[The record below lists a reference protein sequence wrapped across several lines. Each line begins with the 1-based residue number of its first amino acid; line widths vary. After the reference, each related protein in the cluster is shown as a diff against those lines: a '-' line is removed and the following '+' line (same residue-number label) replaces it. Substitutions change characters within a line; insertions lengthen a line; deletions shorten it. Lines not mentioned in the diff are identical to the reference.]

1 MFSSK
6 FDGFLRKADSPA
18 PCTHPFFTPSK
29 HKPFDVKKMKTVT
42 FSIRLLCVLGIIIV
56 LISCGGNKTEESSS
70 ASTTK
75 TPEVDIHTAVVTDNL
90 EALKQHIAAGTNI
103 NEKDPFGG
111 SSPLISASVF
121 GKPEAAKILLDAGA
135 DVNFQNNDGSTALHT
150 AAFFCHKDIV
160 AMLLEKGADKSL
172 RNKFNATAYESVSV
186 PFKDV
191 KDAYDMM
198 GNILGP
204 MGLKLDYA
212 HIEKTR
218 PEIAEMLK

>member
-1 MFSSK
+1 
-6 FDGFLRKADSPA
+6 
-18 PCTHPFFTPSK
+18 
-29 HKPFDVKKMKTVT
+29 MKTVI

-56 LISCGGNKTEESSS
+56 LVSCGEKKSEESS
-70 ASTTK
+70 AGTTK
-75 TPEVDIHTAVVTDNL
+75 APEVDIHTAVVTDNL
-90 EALKQHIAAGTNI
+90 DALKQHIAAGTNI

-111 SSPLISASVF
+111 SSPLISAAVF

-160 AMLLEKGADKSL
+160 AMLLEKNADKTI
-172 RNKFNATAYESVSV
+172 RNSFGATAQESVAL
-186 PFKDV
+186 PFAQV